1 MFRLFLLLFLGLST
15 ALHAGEADLDRAIV
29 QFREFLLGKAAE
41 GMEDTNEARHSDSK
55 VDRFVRALKPDGSW
69 PDVEY
74 SGKARSAWQP
84 AEHVARLRAMVGS
97 VAKNEGNRGET
108 LAAVHRA
115 FAFWIKS
122 DLTCPNWWYNNIGM
136 PKELAACGLL
146 LGKDLLP
153 EEKRFL
159 TEVLMPR
166 SKIAMTGQ
174 NRQWLAGNTLM
185 FGLIKRDEA
194 VVREAAAVIWNEV
207 QVVEKEGIQ
216 PDASYHQHGPQQQFG
231 NYGLAFA
238 VEIGRWATMLGGT
251 PWALPP
257 GKLEAYRR
265 FLLDGEAWVCW
276 RGVMDVGACGRQFQ
290 PGSPVSKASA
300 VSRAVECAAVF
311 DREHAAAYLAASKR
325 NQPGAPNDLTGN
337 RFFWR
342 SDGMVQ
348 RNADWCATLKMSSN
362 RVIGSEIVNDENLS
376 GHHLGDGMLLFYRS
390 GAEYQDIF
398 PVWDWRKLPGTT
410 CAQNEVPKSGHSSVA
425 CDFIGGISNGGAGLA
440 VMDYSRDGTSARKA
454 WFFNDSTV
462 VCLGAGIQSGAKE
475 NVVTTLDQ
483 CLLRGPVKAQR
494 DGKTAPL
501 SPGTVSGIGWI
512 EHGGF
517 RYSLLEKSPLAITA
531 GPVTGNW
538 SRIYRNPG
546 TPKADV
552 TQPVFSLAIDHGSQP
567 KDARYAY
574 AVSPVGEAPRAKVLV
589 NSAELQAVQLSPDL
603 TGVVF
608 WKAGTFK
615 TTSGAPITVDQ
626 PCVALL
632 DAAKRELSVADPTQ
646 KLASLQV
653 TLGSGAKTVVLP
665 SGGQAGTAVV
675 VK

>member
-1 MFRLFLLLFLGLST
+1 M
-15 ALHAGEADLDRAIV
+15 
-29 QFREFLLGKAAE
+29 
-41 GMEDTNEARHSDSK
+41 
-55 VDRFVRALKPDGSW
+55 DRFVRALKPDGSW
-69 PDVEY
+69 ADVDY
-74 SGKARSAWQP
+74 GGKARSGWQP

-97 VAKNEGNRGET
+97 VAKNEGNRAET

-122 DLTCPNWWYNNIGM
+122 DLQCPNWWYNNIGM
-136 PKELAACGLL
+136 PKELAACGIL

-185 FGLIKRDEA
+185 FGLLKRDEA
-194 VVREAAAVIWNEV
+194 VVGEAAAVIWNEV

-257 GKLEAYRR
+257 AKLEAYRL
-265 FLLDGEAWVCW
+265 FLLDGVAWVCW

-290 PGSPVSKASA
+290 PGSPVSKASSVA
-300 VSRAVECAAVF
+300 RAMECAAGF
-311 DREHAAAYLAASKR
+311 DRDHAAAYLAAAKR
-325 NQPGAPNDLTGN
+325 NQPGAANDLTGN

-348 RNADWCATLKMSSN
+348 RNAEWSATLKMSSN

-376 GHHLGDGMLLFYRS
+376 GYHLGDGMLLFYRS
-390 GAEYQDIF
+390 GSEYQDIF
-398 PVWDWRKLPGTT
+398 PVWDWQKLPGTT
-410 CAQNEVPKSGHSSVA
+410 CAQNELPRSNRSSVA
-425 CDFIGGISNGGAGLA
+425 RDFIGGISDGRSGMA
-440 VMDYSRDGTSARKA
+440 VMDYARDGASAHKA

-462 VCLGAGIQSGAKE
+462 VCLGAAIQGDTKE
-475 NVVTTLDQ
+475 KVVTTLDQ
-483 CLLRGPVKAQR
+483 CLVQGPVKAQR
-494 DGKTAPL
+494 EGKTAPL
-501 SPGTVSGIGWI
+501 SPGTVSGIEWV
-512 EHGGF
+512 EHGTF
-517 RYSLLEKSPLAITA
+517 RYSLLEKSPVVMTA
-531 GPVTGNW
+531 GPAAGNW
-538 SRIYRNPG
+538 SRIYRNPN

-552 TQPVFSLAIDHGSQP
+552 TKPVFCLTIDHGAQP

-574 AVSPVGEAPRAKVLV
+574 AVSPAGEAARAKVLV
-589 NSAELQAVQLSPDL
+589 NTADLQAVQLSPDL
-603 TGVVF
+603 TGIIF
-608 WKAGTFK
+608 WKAGVF
-615 TTSGAPITVDQ
+615 TTASGAPITVDQ

-632 DAAKRELSVADPTQ
+632 DATKRELRVADPTQ
-646 KLASLQV
+646 KLATVHV
-653 TLGSGAKTVVLP
+653 TLGSGIKTVVFP
-665 SGGQAGTAVV
+665 TGGQAGTAVV
-675 VK
+675 VR